1 MMNDSTRTIA
11 VGSEPA
17 KLEVVTG
24 EPRVDEALALLAG
37 LDELPDTAHIEAYE
51 HVYRRL
57 HGILGE
63 LDTAGPHPASHD
75 LLASSDSGDS
85 SDGQAEQA

>member
-1 MMNDSTRTIA
+1 MMNDSTRTTA
-11 VGSEPA
+11 MGGDPA
-17 KLEVVTG
+17 KLEVMTG
-24 EPRVDEALALLAG
+24 EPRVDEALAMLAG
-37 LDELPDTAHIEAYE
+37 LAELPGAAHIAAYE

-57 HGILGE
+57 HGILGQ

-75 LLASSDSGDS
+75 SADPHDS

>member
-1 MMNDSTRTIA
+1 M
-11 VGSEPA
+11 
-17 KLEVVTG
+17 
-24 EPRVDEALALLAG
+24 LAG
-37 LDELPDTAHIEAYE
+37 LDELPDAAHIEAYE

-63 LDTAGPHPASHD
+63 LDTAGAHPDSHD
-75 LLASSDSGDS
+75 LLPSSDPSDS